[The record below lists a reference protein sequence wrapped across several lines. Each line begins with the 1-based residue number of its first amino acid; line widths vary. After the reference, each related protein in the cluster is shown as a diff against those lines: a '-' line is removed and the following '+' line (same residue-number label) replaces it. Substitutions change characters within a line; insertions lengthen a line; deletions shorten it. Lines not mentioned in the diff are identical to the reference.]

1 MGFLDAILGRSKP
14 PQADLDVLFQ
24 VPQAV
29 LSLEAHGFTFSGS
42 GAVCFRDVEG
52 TADNASV
59 DEAEQL
65 VRLDATATVERS
77 DDDFGFHWLSVTR
90 PGDAPGL
97 CTDLH
102 AVNSGL
108 ADAGFSSALLC
119 STVVMTRPDG
129 GPLGLV
135 YLFKRGTF
143 YPFAPLAG
151 QKRDNAV
158 ELQVRGVV
166 ANDVPVES
174 DLSRWLALW
183 GAPHLT

>member
-1 MGFLDAILGRSKP
+1 MGLFDAILGRSKP
-14 PQADLDVLFQ
+14 PEADLDILFQ

-29 LSLEAHGFTFSGS
+29 LSLEAQGFTFTGT
-42 GAVCFRDVEG
+42 GGVCFRDVEG
-52 TADNASV
+52 NADNLSV

-65 VRLDATATVERS
+65 VRLDGTATVERS
-77 DDDFGFHWLSVTR
+77 DDSFGFHWLTVTR

-108 ADAGFSSALLC
+108 AQAGFSSSLLC
-119 STVVMTRPDG
+119 STVVFTAPDG

-143 YPFAPLAG
+143 YPFAPRG
-151 QKRDNAV
+151 EQRRDNAL
-158 ELQVRGVV
+158 ELQVRGAV

-183 GAPHLT
+183 GAPHLA